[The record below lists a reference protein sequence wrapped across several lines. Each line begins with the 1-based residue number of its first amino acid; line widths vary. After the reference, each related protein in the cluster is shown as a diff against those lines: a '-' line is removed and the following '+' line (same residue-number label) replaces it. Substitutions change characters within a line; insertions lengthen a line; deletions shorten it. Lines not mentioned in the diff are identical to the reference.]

1 MFSALLVD
9 GFGDKISAGY
19 MDCHPAFLFVYIRHM
34 IYSLSGTVLLKHQSF
49 LVVGVHG
56 VGYKVSVP
64 ARVYEVLPVEGDS
77 IFLYCYSAIREDA
90 QDLYGFLRE
99 HDLMFF
105 EKLLTVN
112 GVGPKSALAIM
123 GLSEPEE
130 LAAAITE
137 GRADIFMRAAG
148 VGKKT
153 AERAVLELQG
163 KLPAIQSEAAVARME
178 GDRDVEDA
186 LVGLGYARH
195 DAKRVVAHIDKTI
208 IDLESRLRAALK
220 VLKK

>member
-1 MFSALLVD
+1 
-9 GFGDKISAGY
+9 
-19 MDCHPAFLFVYIRHM
+19 M
-34 IYSLSGTVLLKHQSF
+34 IYSLSGLILRKRQPFAVIG
-49 LVVGVHG
+49 VGG

-64 ARVYEVLPVEGDS
+64 ARVYEVLPEVGEPV
-77 IFLYCYSAIREDA
+77 FLYCHFTVREDA
-90 QDLYGFLRE
+90 QELYGFLRE
-99 HDLMFF
+99 HDLIFF

-112 GVGPKSALAIM
+112 GVGPKSGLAIM

-137 GRADIFMRAAG
+137 GRADVFMRAAG

-153 AERAVLELQG
+153 AERVVLELRG
-163 KLPAIQSEAAVARME
+163 KLPTIQSEAAVARME
-178 GDRDVEDA
+178 HDMDVEEA

-195 DAKRVVAHIDKTI
+195 DAKRVVAQVDREITDI
-208 IDLESRLRAALK
+208 EGRLRAALK

>member
-1 MFSALLVD
+1 MWYSLR
-9 GFGDKISAGY
+9 
-19 MDCHPAFLFVYIRHM
+19 PRPFLRIHIRNM
-34 IYSLSGTVLLKHQSF
+34 IYSLSGLILRKRQPFAVIG
-49 LVVGVHG
+49 VGG

-64 ARVYEVLPVEGDS
+64 ARVYEALPEVGVPV
-77 IFLYCYSAIREDA
+77 FLYCHFVVRDDA
-90 QDLYGFLRE
+90 QELYGFLRE
-99 HDLMFF
+99 DDLVFF

-137 GRADIFMRAAG
+137 GRADVFMRAAG

-153 AERAVLELQG
+153 AERVVLELRG
-163 KLPAIQSEAAVARME
+163 KLPTIQSEAAVARME
-178 GDRDVEDA
+178 HDMDVEEA

-195 DAKRVVAHIDKTI
+195 DAKRVVAQVDREITDI
-208 IDLESRLRAALK
+208 EGRLRAALK

>member
-1 MFSALLVD
+1 M
-9 GFGDKISAGY
+9 
-19 MDCHPAFLFVYIRHM
+19 PPRLFIRIHRVM
-34 IYSLSGTVLLKHQSF
+34 IYSLSGTVLLKRQSF
-49 LVVGVHG
+49 LVVDVHG
-56 VGYKVSVP
+56 AGYKVSVP
-64 ARVYEVLPVEGDS
+64 ARVYEALPADGEQV
-77 IFLYCYSAIREDA
+77 FLYCHCTVREDA

-99 HDLMFF
+99 HDLIFF

-112 GVGPKSALAIM
+112 GVGPKSGLAIM

-137 GRADIFMRAAG
+137 GRADVFMRAAG

-153 AERAVLELQG
+153 AERVVLELRG
-163 KLPAIQSEAAVARME
+163 KLPAIQSEAAAARME
-178 GDRDVEDA
+178 HDMDVEEA

-195 DAKRVVAHIDKTI
+195 DARRVVAQVDREITDI
-208 IDLESRLRAALK
+208 EGRLRAALK

>member
-1 MFSALLVD
+1 
-9 GFGDKISAGY
+9 
-19 MDCHPAFLFVYIRHM
+19 M
-34 IYSLSGTVLLKHQSF
+34 IYSLSGLILRKRQPFAVI
-49 LVVGVHG
+49 GAGG

-64 ARVYEVLPVEGDS
+64 LRVYEALPEVGEPV
-77 IFLYCYSAIREDA
+77 FLYCHFVVRDDA
-90 QDLYGFLRE
+90 QELYGFLRE
-99 HDLMFF
+99 DDLVFF

-137 GRADIFMRAAG
+137 GRADVFMRAAG

-153 AERAVLELQG
+153 AERVVLELRG
-163 KLPAIQSEAAVARME
+163 KLPTIQSEAAVARME
-178 GDRDVEDA
+178 HDMDVEEA

-195 DAKRVVAHIDKTI
+195 DAKRVVAQIDREITDI
-208 IDLESRLRAALK
+208 EGRLRAALK
-220 VLKK
+220 VLKKQ

>member
-1 MFSALLVD
+1 
-9 GFGDKISAGY
+9 
-19 MDCHPAFLFVYIRHM
+19 M
-34 IYSLSGTVLLKHQSF
+34 IYSLSGILSHKRQSF
-49 LVVGVHG
+49 VVVDVTG
-56 VGYKVSVP
+56 VGYKVFVP
-64 ARVYEVLPVEGDS
+64 ARVYEALPEVGEQV
-77 IFLYCYSAIREDA
+77 FLFCHFTVREDA

-99 HDLMFF
+99 YDLSFF

-137 GRADIFMRAAG
+137 GRADVFMRAAG

-153 AERAVLELQG
+153 AERVVLELKG
-163 KLPAIQSEAAVARME
+163 KLPALRSEEAVARME
-178 GDRDVEDA
+178 HDRDVEDA

-195 DAKRVVAHIDKTI
+195 DAKRVVGKIDKEITDI
-208 IDLESRLRAALK
+208 ESRLRAALK
-220 VLKK
+220 VLRK

>member
-1 MFSALLVD
+1 MHCA
-9 GFGDKISAGY
+9 
-19 MDCHPAFLFVYIRHM
+19 AFFLYVYIRHM
-34 IYSLSGTVLLKHQSF
+34 VYSLSGTVLFKRQSF
-49 LVVGVHG
+49 AVVDVRG

-64 ARVYEVLPVEGDS
+64 ARVYEALPEEGAPV
-77 IFLYCYSAIREDA
+77 FLYCYSAIREDA

-99 HDLMFF
+99 YDLVFF

-153 AERAVLELQG
+153 AERVVLELRG
-163 KLPAIQSEAAVARME
+163 KIPAIQSEAAVARM
-178 GDRDVEDA
+178 GHDMDVEEA
-186 LVGLGYARH
+186 LLGLGYARA
-195 DAKRVVAHIDKTI
+195 DAKRAVAGVDHGITDI
-208 IDLESRLRAALK
+208 EGRLRAALK
-220 VLKK
+220 LLKK